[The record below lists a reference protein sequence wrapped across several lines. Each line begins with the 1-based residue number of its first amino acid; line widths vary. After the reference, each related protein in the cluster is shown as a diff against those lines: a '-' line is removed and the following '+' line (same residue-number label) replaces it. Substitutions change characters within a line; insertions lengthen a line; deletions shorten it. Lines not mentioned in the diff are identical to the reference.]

1 MVGRKWNKELQPEI
15 FAWDYESA
23 NNTVGFLP
31 DWGPMDDVSITIG
44 VGERDHKTDLGWQ
57 VLIVCKRWVGE
68 GNELKIIGVQLN
80 VMQTAGGIPILP
92 CEMFI

>member
-31 DWGPMDDVSITIG
+31 D
-44 VGERDHKTDLGWQ
+44 
-57 VLIVCKRWVGE
+57 
-68 GNELKIIGVQLN
+68 
-80 VMQTAGGIPILP
+80 
-92 CEMFI
+92 